1 MPPHWP
7 YWPAVAPALPL
18 PVAELAAG
26 GLADDAEAV
35 AAGACP
41 VTVTV
46 SVTSAGVVQVEPAAA
61 EVLKEEA

>member
-1 MPPHWP
+1 MP
-7 YWPAVAPALPL
+7 L
-18 PVAELAAG
+18 AELAAG
-26 GLADDAEAV
+26 ALAEEDEAV